1 MVLLHS
7 IKPHD
12 CPVQFVK
19 YSPDC
24 SLLLSVGEDASF
36 FWQRLGKPEADV
48 QGYDPLCLSFLKNEK
63 GESEKI
69 TDLCWHE
76 SGKKVLVSTTSGVV
90 YEVTAPGEV
99 DNAESYLVELPTRSW
114 TVRMME
120 FQMKKFQ
127 KTEEQEK
134 EEARQRRMARLRGEH
149 VDEPE

>member
-1 MVLLHS
+1 M
-7 IKPHD
+7 
-12 CPVQFVK
+12 
-19 YSPDC
+19 
-24 SLLLSVGEDASF
+24 
-36 FWQRLGKPEADV
+36 
-48 QGYDPLCLSFLKNEK
+48 
-63 GESEKI
+63 
-69 TDLCWHE
+69 CWHE